1 MSALDVSIQAQ
12 ILNLMQDLQRD
23 LGLTY
28 MFITH
33 DLSVVKHLSDE
44 IAVMYLGQVVELAPA
59 DEVFANPL
67 HPYTRALLS
76 AIPTPDP
83 DFETERI
90 ILRGEISSPI
100 DPKPGCRFAGRCV
113 DAVPACS
120 ESDVPLREV
129 APGHL
134 CACTLC

>member
-1 MSALDVSIQAQ
+1 M
-12 ILNLMQDLQRD
+12 
-23 LGLTY
+23 
-28 MFITH
+28 
-33 DLSVVKHLSDE
+33 
-44 IAVMYLGQVVELAPA
+44 
-59 DEVFANPL
+59 
-67 HPYTRALLS
+67 
-76 AIPTPDP
+76 
-83 DFETERI
+83 TERI

-120 ESDVPLREV
+120 EADVPLREV